1 MKYSFIAGPAGKAM
15 LALAMLCGASHALA
29 LDTPAYSVTGSS
41 FFDSD
46 SPVTVGFRFTA
57 ESASNLTSL
66 GYHDEGL
73 DGLFSAH
80 DVGLYDLSGTLLASA
95 TVPTGTAGD
104 LIGEYRYATLG
115 SAYTLTAGT
124 QYVLA
129 AHTSA
134 GDGYRYGTV
143 PPITLTVDPLI
154 SIDDNASLYV
164 YGPTLAFPTAFF
176 GYDIYATP
184 NMLLSP
190 VPEPETYAL
199 LLAGLGLIGF
209 TLRNKKA

>member
-1 MKYSFIAGPAGKAM
+1 MKYSFIAGSKGKVV
-15 LALAMLCGASHALA
+15 LALLLLCGASPALA
-29 LDTPAYSVTGSS
+29 LDTPAYSITGSS
-41 FFDSD
+41 FLGSD
-46 SPVTVGFRFTA
+46 RPVTVGFKFTA
-57 ESASNLTSL
+57 ESASNLTAL

-73 DGLFSAH
+73 DGLFNAH
-80 DVGLYDLSGTLLASA
+80 DVGLYDLFGTLLASA
-95 TVPTGTAGD
+95 IVPDGTAGD
-104 LIGEYRYATLG
+104 LIGEYRYVTLG
-115 SAYTLTAGT
+115 SAYALTAGT

-143 PPITLTVDPLI
+143 PPITLTADPLI
-154 SIDDNASLYV
+154 SIGASVGLYA
-164 YGPTLAFPTAFF
+164 YGPTLAFPTDFA

-199 LLAGLGLIGF
+199 LLVGLGLIGF
-209 TLRNKKA
+209 TLSKKKA

>member
-1 MKYSFIAGPAGKAM
+1 MRYSFIAGSKGRAM

-29 LDTPAYSVTGSS
+29 LDTPAYSVTGSG
-41 FFDSD
+41 FLGSD
-46 SPVTVGFRFTA
+46 RPVTAGFKFTA
-57 ESASNLTSL
+57 EAASNLTAL

-73 DGLFSAH
+73 DGLFNAH
-80 DVGLYDLSGTLLASA
+80 DVGLYDLSGTLLATA
-95 TVPTGTAGD
+95 TVPDGTAGD
-104 LIGEYRYATLG
+104 LIGEYRYVTLG
-115 SAYTLTAGT
+115 SAYTLTAGAE
-124 QYVLA
+124 YVLA
-129 AHTSA
+129 AHTTA
-134 GDGYRYGTV
+134 GDGYRFGTV

-154 SIDDNASLYV
+154 SIGDNASLYS
-164 YGPTLAFPTAFF
+164 YGPTLAFPTAFA

-199 LLAGLGLIGF
+199 LLVGLGLIGF

>member
-1 MKYSFIAGPAGKAM
+1 MKNLLIAGSNGRVM
-15 LALAMLCGASHALA
+15 LAVIAFCCASPVLA
-29 LDTPAYSVTGSS
+29 LDTPAYSVTGSD
-41 FFDSD
+41 FFGSD
-46 SPVTVGFRFTA
+46 RPVTVGFKFTA
-57 ESASNLTSL
+57 ESASNLTAL

-73 DGLFSAH
+73 DGLFNAH
-80 DVGLYDLSGTLLASA
+80 DVGLYDLSGTLLSSA
-95 TVPTGTAGD
+95 TVPGGTTGD
-104 LIGEYRYATLG
+104 LIGEYRYVTLG

-124 QYVLA
+124 EYVLA
-129 AHTSA
+129 AHTTA
-134 GDGYRYGTV
+134 GDGYRFGTV

-154 SIDDNASLYV
+154 SIGDDASRYV
-164 YGPTLAFPTAFF
+164 YGPGLAFPTAFA

-209 TLRNKKA
+209 SLRNKKA

>member
-1 MKYSFIAGPAGKAM
+1 MKYSFIAGSKGRAI

-29 LDTPAYSVTGSS
+29 LDTPAYSVTGSG
-41 FFDSD
+41 FLGSD
-46 SPVTVGFRFTA
+46 RPVTAGFKFTA
-57 ESASNLTSL
+57 ESASNLTAL

-73 DGLFSAH
+73 DGLFNAH

-95 TVPTGTAGD
+95 TVPDGTAGD
-104 LIGEYRYATLG
+104 LIGEYRYVTLG

-124 QYVLA
+124 EYVLA
-129 AHTSA
+129 AHTTA
-134 GDGYRYGTV
+134 GDGYRFGTV

-154 SIDDNASLYV
+154 SIGDDASRYV
-164 YGPTLAFPTAFF
+164 YGPGLAFPTAFA